1 MKAVKAIYDKG
12 KIELSEEPTEQGPV
26 EVLVVFPE
34 PADDPWEAILTEPTP
49 RPAFLKYVQECEEAI
64 RNGEV
69 KPLNL
74 DDL

>member
-12 KIELSEEPTEQGPV
+12 KIKFSEKPKAAGPV

-34 PADDPWEAILTEPTP
+34 PADDPWQPILSEHKP
-49 RPAFLKYVQECEEAI
+49 RATFEKFAEECQEEI
-64 RNGEV
+64 RRGKS
-69 KPLNL
+69 KPLRL